1 MINLNL
7 DEVLS
12 VKEKVVGWER
22 KYYADTIGGLVYLG
36 SCLSAA
42 IYLSQEQL
50 DTLIGLSKSEAVK
63 KLKEMISRYQQ

>member
-36 SCLSAA
+36 SCLYAA
-42 IYLSQEQL
+42 VYLSHCIL
-50 DTLIGLSKSEAVK
+50 
-63 KLKEMISRYQQ
+63 